1 MSELVGQPVRLFIA
15 DIQTADG
22 TATDPS
28 ALTLTVRKPT
38 GVTLTRVLAELTKT
52 AVGFY
57 EYVLVPAPGEGGT
70 WAWRWEGQNPTLASE
85 GSFDVAESTLE
96 TGDRRAPRTGPCHRW
111 TDRDL
116 VEDGWTL
123 SASVS
128 DEAVALAIEA
138 ASDVC
143 FQLGGQRWPGLCDK
157 TVTPATCSGLVI
169 PYPEGGVVA
178 WRPVAWDH
186 GRLGVCAGG
195 DLLDLGVYPLVAVQE
210 AREDGDALDAAAYT
224 VWEHRYVARLDGGR
238 WPCAREP
245 WQAVPTLEFDVTFG
259 QAPPALGVL
268 AATSLARQLL
278 LGMTQSEDCLLDR
291 QVRSIVREGVSVDMA
306 VPGLVDALAAGGTT
320 NVPEVELFVHAH
332 NPNRLRRSA
341 RFIGL

>member
-15 DIQTADG
+15 DIETADG
-22 TATDPS
+22 TATDPA

-38 GVTLTRVLAELTKT
+38 GVTLTRTIVELTHT
-52 AVGFY
+52 ATGAY

-70 WAWRWEGQNPTLASE
+70 WAYRWEGANPTLASE

-96 TGDRRAPRTGPCHRW
+96 TGDATAPRTGPCHRW

-116 VEDGWTL
+116 LTDGWDLPDGL
-123 SASVS
+123 S
-128 DEAVALAIEA
+128 DQLLDLAISA

-143 FQLGGQRWPGLCDK
+143 FQLGGQRWPGLCDV
-157 TVTPATCSGLVI
+157 TVTPATCGGFVL
-169 PYPEGGVVA
+169 PYPEGGVVS
-178 WRPVAWDH
+178 WRPVAWAH
-186 GRLGVCAGG
+186 GRLGVCSGG

-210 AREDGDALDAAAYT
+210 AREDGSVVSPSAYT

-238 WPCAREP
+238 WPCTHEP
-245 WQAVPTLEFDVTFG
+245 WQATPTLQFDVTFG

-268 AATSLARQLL
+268 AATALARQLA
-278 LGMTQSEDCLLDR
+278 LGFAGSDGCTLDR
-291 QVRSIVREGVSVDMA
+291 QVRSITREGVTQDFA
-306 VPGLVDALAAGGTT
+306 VPGLVDALVNGTT

-332 NPNRLRRSA
+332 NPNRLRRAA
-341 RFIGL
+341 RFIGI